1 MKGYFRTDSDT
12 HWYFVPENLIES
24 FEQSKRRF
32 SDAEEYSN
40 EWYEHIDKFVTDFD
54 QYRLSGG
61 IQHLLV
67 DIDEK
72 YL

>member
-1 MKGYFRTDSDT
+1 MKGYFRTDPDT
-12 HWYFVPENLIES
+12 HWYFVPEDLIES

-32 SDAEEYSN
+32 SDAEEYSD
-40 EWYEHIDKFVTDFD
+40 EWYEYIDDFVVSFD
-54 QYRLSGG
+54 QHRLSGG